1 MRLNLIIFSNGL
13 AMIMKKKILVL
24 DDCSFMLTVIGD
36 MLTNLNYEVTTA
48 DSGLLACQ
56 KAESTRY
63 DMIIADMNMPV
74 MDGIEFTKQV
84 KKYPSCKFVPVV
96 MLSSEQ
102 NKDKISEARKVGVST
117 FLSKP
122 LNEKQLKTI
131 LQITLNK
138 RRASRIPFRLEVS
151 YGEDEI
157 LADYTESFTFN
168 VSAGGLF
175 LETKSPLPLGE
186 ALKLK
191 LELPENNRAVHCEGR
206 VAWVNSTT
214 SPIRSDHPAGMGVE
228 FLCIEEERLFQDFLQ
243 GNNRKR

>member
-1 MRLNLIIFSNGL
+1 
-13 AMIMKKKILVL
+13 MKKKILVV
-24 DDCSFMLTVIGD
+24 DDSPFMLKVIGD
-36 MLTNLNYEVTTA
+36 MLTNLSYEVTTA
-48 DSGLLACQ
+48 DSGRLACQ
-56 KAESTRY
+56 KAESTRF
-63 DMIIADMNMPV
+63 DMIISDMNMPV
-74 MDGIEFTKQV
+74 MDGIEFTRQV

-102 NKDKISEARKVGVST
+102 DEDKISEARKVGIST

-138 RRASRIPFRLEVS
+138 RRAPRMPFKLEVS
-151 YGEDEI
+151 YGKGKVLSD
-157 LADYTESFTFN
+157 DTMSVTFN

-175 LETKSPLPLGE
+175 LETATPLSPGE

-191 LELPENNRAVHCEGR
+191 LELPENNCVVYCEGR

-214 SPIRSDHPAGMGVE
+214 SPIRRDHPAGMGVE
-228 FLCIEEERLFQDFLQ
+228 FLSIEEERLLQDFIQ
-243 GNNRKR
+243 GRNKQR

>member
-1 MRLNLIIFSNGL
+1 
-13 AMIMKKKILVL
+13 MKKKILVV
-24 DDCSFMLTVIGD
+24 DDSPFMLKVIGD
-36 MLTNLNYEVTTA
+36 MLTNLSYEVTTV
-48 DSGLLACQ
+48 DSGRLACQ
-56 KAESTRY
+56 KAESTRF
-63 DMIIADMNMPV
+63 DMIISDMNMPV
-74 MDGIEFTKQV
+74 MDGIEFTRQV

-102 NKDKISEARKVGVST
+102 NEDKISEARKVGIST

-138 RRASRIPFRLEVS
+138 RRVPRMPFRFEVS
-151 YGEDEI
+151 YGEDKV
-157 LADYTESFTFN
+157 LSDYTVSVTFN

-175 LETKSPLPLGE
+175 LETKNPLPLGE

-191 LELPENNRAVHCEGR
+191 LELPENNCIVHCEGR

-214 SPIRSDHPAGMGVE
+214 SPIRSDHTAGMGVE
-228 FLCIEEERLFQDFLQ
+228 FLCIEEECLLQDFLQ
-243 GNNRKR
+243 GCNKKR